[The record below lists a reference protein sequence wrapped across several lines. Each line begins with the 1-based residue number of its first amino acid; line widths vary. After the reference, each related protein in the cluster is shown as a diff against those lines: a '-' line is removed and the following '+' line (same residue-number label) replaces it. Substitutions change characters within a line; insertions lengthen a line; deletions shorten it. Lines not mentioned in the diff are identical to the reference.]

1 MTCWD
6 ESSPDSAS
14 ASEASCAPRAR
25 AAPSGRASRNRYAFA
40 QLTGGPVTIPSY
52 TGVATGAVAAA
63 CLAAGC
69 AAPPSKPAT
78 LICPYAPWYQ
88 HPYRHGAV
96 ATRETQQG
104 MQAWYASHA
113 AGPVSNV
120 LSFGGAV
127 DGIGV
132 ASGPPRV
139 HLVFYGDDWTGCG
152 QPQTPAAHP
161 QSL

>member
-25 AAPSGRASRNRYAFA
+25 AAQSGRASRNRYAFA

-88 HPYRHGAV
+88 HAYRHGAV
-96 ATRETQQG
+96 ATRETQQR
-104 MQAWYASHA
+104 MQARYASHA
-113 AGPVSNV
+113 ARPVSNA
-120 LSFGGAV
+120 LPFDGGV
-127 DGIGV
+127 KGIGV
-132 ASGPPRV
+132 PRSPPTTDLVCSGSPA
-139 HLVFYGDDWTGCG
+139 TGG
-152 QPQTPAAHP
+152 GVQH
-161 QSL
+161 